1 MINVTNGGT
10 NGGSNTITFNP
21 RDSIEI
27 VSWTDDAGTH
37 ARLFGHNER
46 DDALVGVPADARRAS
61 FSSAAV
67 VELLLKQAGL
77 TAQTIFAMIEE
88 AHAKHPA
95 CAIILNG
102 EQEVAIRKAIRN
114 SGGGDIVPMRAFGT
128 APTYT
133 GLAMKPS
140 CGFIAIADA
149 PILGVWAGATLIA
162 EHVAEQRRLTG
173 ATAQAFVELEAVTQ
187 AFGVNSVEAAEAT
200 ERAKKAV
207 EAAAKAAA
215 TTGEAAERSTRERS
229 EFEKIVG
236 VLMFLASRDD
246 TGEAVRMAACHGLQ
260 QIGATLAAR

>member
-1 MINVTNGGT
+1 MINVTNGTT

-21 RDSIEI
+21 RDAI
-27 VSWTDDAGTH
+27 
-37 ARLFGHNER
+37 
-46 DDALVGVPADARRAS
+46 
-61 FSSAAV
+61 
-67 VELLLKQAGL
+67 ELLLKQAGL

-95 CAIILNG
+95 CAIILDG
-102 EQEVAIRKAIRN
+102 EQEVALRKAIRN

-187 AFGVNSVEAAEAT
+187 AFGVNSVEAAEAAA
-200 ERAKKAV
+200 RAKKAV

-215 TTGEAAERSTRERS
+215 TAGEAAERSRVERS

-236 VLMFLASRDD
+236 VLMFIASRED
-246 TGEAVRMAACHGLQ
+246 TGEALRVAACDGLK
-260 QIGATLAAR
+260 QIAVVLATR